1 MLKNNTAKRNKM
13 TFETTIKEIEING
26 RPEYEIRFINSE
38 FSDLSFKYGE
48 VKFNEDNK
56 QESATL
62 SFEYN
67 IIDGEKPGADRLPAF
82 EKMLGD
88 YLVHLITEQ
97 ISTRELVFKGGTSE
111 E

>member
-1 MLKNNTAKRNKM
+1 M
-13 TFETTIKEIEING
+13 FETTIKEIEING

-38 FSDLSFKYGE
+38 FSGLSFKYGE

-56 QESATL
+56 EESATL
-62 SFEYN
+62 SFEYD
-67 IIDGEKPGADRLPAF
+67 IIEGEKPSDGKLPAF
-82 EKMLGD
+82 EQMLGD

-97 ISTRELVFKGGTSE
+97 ISNRELVFKGGKSE